1 MSKDA
6 YTIISCNNQVE
17 IILMNFGGKLQT
29 ILHAASLKR
38 NSWVSWSSRKC
49 QLFLM
54 SLLQGDSETG
64 SQMH

>member
-29 ILHAASLKR
+29 ILHAVSLKR
-38 NSWVSWSSRKC
+38 NGSLEALGSVICSSCPCCREIMK
-49 QLFLM
+49 
-54 SLLQGDSETG
+54 QGL
-64 SQMH
+64 